1 MVFRANI
8 LADDLRLRPRLA
20 VIRRPASADDRP
32 ADDLIFGTVVPGH
45 QQTAA
50 QRHDH
55 RIMQEGKLLIRTVN
69 DLGAKSFDVLLRR
82 RG

>member
-1 MVFRANI
+1 MIV
-8 LADDLRLRPRLA
+8 RPTISFSEQLC
-20 VIRRPASADDRP
+20 
-32 ADDLIFGTVVPGH
+32 H

-69 DLGAKSFDVLLRR
+69 DLRAKSFDVLLRR